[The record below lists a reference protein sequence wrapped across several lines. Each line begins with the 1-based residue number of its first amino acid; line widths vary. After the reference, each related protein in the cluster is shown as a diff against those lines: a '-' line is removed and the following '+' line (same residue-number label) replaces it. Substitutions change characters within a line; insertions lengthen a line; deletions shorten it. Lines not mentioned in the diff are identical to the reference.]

1 MHCPDGGTGRRGG
14 LRSHYFGVR
23 VRVSLGAPIK
33 DNEVI
38 KPLHNKI
45 VIEEVVHENT
55 SASGIVLAGNA
66 NADIKRSCVLAIGD
80 KVEDVKV
87 GDTLIV
93 DWQFA
98 SKSSYNNKTIFIIKE
113 TDVIAVIQPD

>member
-1 MHCPDGGTGRRGG
+1 M
-14 LRSHYFGVR
+14 
-23 VRVSLGAPIK
+23 
-33 DNEVI
+33 NELI

-45 VIEEVVHENT
+45 VIEEVVHENK
-55 SASGIVLAGNA
+55 SASGIVLAGNV
-66 NADIKRSCVLAIGD
+66 NADIKRSRVLAVGD

-87 GDTLIV
+87 DDLLIV

-113 TDVIAVIQPD
+113 DDVIAVIEPD

>member
-1 MHCPDGGTGRRGG
+1 
-14 LRSHYFGVR
+14 
-23 VRVSLGAPIK
+23 
-33 DNEVI
+33 
-38 KPLHNKI
+38 
-45 VIEEVVHENT
+45 
-55 SASGIVLAGNA
+55 
-66 NADIKRSCVLAIGD
+66 LAIGD